1 MPSII
6 TQPTGNKDAR
16 EHYLDT
22 IEKSIEL
29 NAISKFIGESD
40 KTALQEIYP
49 DGEIKMWGVTSG
61 GANKSKWSK
70 IKRGDITLF
79 SRDGLIYSSAVT
91 TYKFSNRP
99 LAESLWGLNPKG
111 ETWENIYTVAEVNP
125 LNIKYP
131 IFNRA
136 VGYKEN
142 FVIQGFNVL
151 SEKIS
156 NRFLSVFPIESKA
169 IYDEVSN
176 EIYRSNLDD
185 IVETDKRSISHSRVE
200 QGYLRKLLF
209 GNRAN
214 SNCACCGLD
223 YPTQFLT
230 TAHIKKRS
238 YCTKEERLNPN
249 VVMPMCNFGCDELFE
264 IGFISVNVDG
274 TFYQKKKTSSKTI
287 QKYIDSVV
295 GKKCNYYSGDT
306 EPFFKWH
313 RELVH

>member
-22 IEKSIEL
+22 IEKFVDLNSIDRFL
-29 NAISKFIGESD
+29 SKSD
-40 KTALQEIYP
+40 RITLEEIYP
-49 DGEIKMWGVTSG
+49 DKRIKLWGVTSG

-70 IKRGDITLF
+70 IRRGDITIF
-79 SRDGLIYSSAVT
+79 SRDGVIYSFAVAT
-91 TYKFSNRP
+91 HKFSNKP
-99 LAESLWGLNPKG
+99 LAEFLWGVNYKG
-111 ETWENIYTVAEVNP
+111 EAWENIYTVSEVNP
-125 LNIKYP
+125 LNIKYSE
-131 IFNRA
+131 FNNA

-151 SEKIS
+151 SDEIS

-169 IYDEVSN
+169 IYDAVSS
-176 EIYRSNLDD
+176 EAYRFNLDD
-185 IVETDKRSISHSRVE
+185 IVETDKKSISHSRVE

-209 GNRAN
+209 GNKAN
-214 SNCACCGLD
+214 SNCACCGLN
-223 YPTQFLT
+223 YPTQFLI

-238 YCTKEERLNPN
+238 YCSKEERLNPN

-264 IGFISVNVDG
+264 KGIISVNIDG
-274 TFYQKKKTSSKTI
+274 IFYQKKETSSETI
-287 QKYIDSVV
+287 QKHIDSII
-295 GKKCNYYSGDT
+295 GKKCDYYSDDS
-306 EPFFKWH
+306 EIFFKWH